1 MPQKKARS
9 KQSQAA
15 VILTIVLFAVV
26 AFVFVIAFIVSS
38 AAATVV
44 PSPADSQSYAA
55 EAAAALEGSS
65 AAIGETL
72 IAEQNCI
79 ACHVLGNGALAP
91 LFAGIADRAAE
102 RRPPLSAEQYLYEAI
117 MYPGAHILEAYA
129 NSMPNDYDDRLSQQE
144 IGHIIAYLLTLSN
157 EADDSQN

>member
-15 VILTIVLFAVV
+15 VILTIALFAVV

-38 AAATVV
+38 AAADV
-44 PSPADSQSYAA
+44 PSPADSQSHAA
-55 EAAAALEGSS
+55 EAAAALEDSS

-102 RRPPLSAEQYLYEAI
+102 RRRPLSAEQYLYEAI